1 MIITKPVAVFD
12 AAARRRWLLAAVVA
26 AAFALLT
33 AQVLSSGWLARGDE
47 PTLDWLVAHRSDAWT
62 SIATF
67 ITNFGGPAGTIVIG
81 VAVAAYLA
89 WRTRRL
95 APGAVVLGAVAIATV
110 ANAAMKLFVG
120 RERPPALTR
129 LIDETNQSYPS
140 GHVAGTTALVG
151 VVLLVY
157 LAGRPGRP
165 RAWIATV
172 AGALIVAAIALTR
185 LYLGVHWLSDTVGG
199 ALLGATVVLTV
210 AAVVASFPAL
220 DIRTRPQSSAPAPPL
235 PTEPE
240 TPPIR
245 G

>member
-1 MIITKPVAVFD
+1 MITTKPVAVFD
-12 AAARRRWLLAAVVA
+12 APARRRWLLTAVVA

-33 AQVLSSGWLARGDE
+33 AQVLSAGWLARGDE
-47 PTLDWLVAHRSDAWT
+47 PTLDWLIAHRSDSWT
-62 SIATF
+62 SLAKF
-67 ITNFGGPAGTIVIG
+67 ITNFGGPAGAIAIG
-81 VAVAAYLA
+81 VAIGAYLT
-89 WRTRRL
+89 WRTRRVV
-95 APGAVVLGAVAIATV
+95 PGAIVLGTV
-110 ANAAMKLFVG
+110 ALALVVNTAMKILVG

-129 LIDETNQSYPS
+129 LINETNLSYPS

-157 LAGRPGRP
+157 LAGRPGRA
-165 RAWIATV
+165 RAWAAGV

-185 LYLGVHWLSDTVGG
+185 IYLGVHWLSDTVGG

-220 DIRTRPQSSAPAPPL
+220 DIRTLPRSPAPAPPL
-235 PTEPE
+235 PAEPDQ
-240 TPPIR
+240 PPVR